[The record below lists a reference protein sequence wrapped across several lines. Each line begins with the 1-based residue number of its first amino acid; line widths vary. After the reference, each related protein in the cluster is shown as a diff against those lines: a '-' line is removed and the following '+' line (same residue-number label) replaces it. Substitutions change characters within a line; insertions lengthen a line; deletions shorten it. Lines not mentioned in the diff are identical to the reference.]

1 MGWNNTAAAWI
12 AQDPDTGVCY
22 IYSEYK
28 RGKAEPV
35 VHAEAIKRR
44 GDWINVL
51 IDPASRGRSQA
62 DGRQIL
68 GMYRKQN
75 VRVIE
80 ADNAVESG
88 VYKVWEAFS
97 TGHIKVFKSCLE
109 FQKEYLTYRRD
120 DRGRIIKENDH
131 ILDAVRY
138 AYVGLNLA
146 RQKPVKTKGGKG
158 VYGGAKYD
166 I

>member
-1 MGWNNTAAAWI
+1 MI
-12 AQDPDTGVCY
+12 
-22 IYSEYK
+22 
-28 RGKAEPV
+28 
-35 VHAEAIKRR
+35 HAEAIKRR
-44 GDWINVL
+44 GDWMNVL
-51 IDPASRGRSQA
+51 IDPASRGRSQV
-62 DGRQIL
+62 DGRQLL
-68 GMYRKQN
+68 GMYRKQGL
-75 VRVIE
+75 RIIE

-88 VYKVWEAFS
+88 VYKVWEGFS
-97 TGHIKVFKSCLE
+97 TGHLKVFKSCLE

-138 AYVGLNLA
+138 AYVGLGLA
-146 RQKPVKTKGGKG
+146 RQRPVKKSGTNGG